1 MSCEITWSGAEENE
15 SYDWC
20 GTYKGKY
27 VDVTNGVEGW
37 SFYFNGFR
45 IASGFISRYHAI
57 EALEE
62 YLENR
67 ESIYKTL

>member
-1 MSCEITWSGAEENE
+1 MNGKITWISAEESE

-27 VDVTNGVEGW
+27 VDVVSGAEGW

-45 IASGFISRYHAI
+45 IASGFISRCYAVR
-57 EALEE
+57 ALEE

-67 ESIYKTL
+67 EAIYKTK